1 IQKRY
6 LHIFFTFIEIK
17 NSMESSDLIYAVA
30 KTEALQTQ
38 LSHILAAFQQM
49 DYHMLDEVLDEG
61 YYENLPKT
69 AFVYRQQRI
78 LKFMQNKGD
87 THLKLSTNIC
97 TGCLCGKPVFV
108 FTGHCSALTYGLYV
122 EFLNDAIVDVY
133 RCSEQSN
140 SSFGLMPF

>member
-1 IQKRY
+1 
-6 LHIFFTFIEIK
+6 
-17 NSMESSDLIYAVA
+17 MEPSDLIQTVA

-38 LSHILAAFQQM
+38 LSHILDAFQQM
-49 DYHMLDEVLDEG
+49 DYHKLNTVLDDG

-78 LKFMQNKGD
+78 FKFMQNKGD

-108 FTGHCSALTYGLYV
+108 FTGNHSGLTYGVYV
-122 EFLNDAIVDVY
+122 AFLGDAIVDVY

-140 SSFGLMPF
+140 SFFGLMPF